1 MQKFDFVDEKILAKH
16 NLKIKKY
23 LGSGAFGKVL

>member
-1 MQKFDFVDEKILAKH
+1 MQKYDYLDEKILAKH
-16 NLKIKKY
+16 HLKIKKY